1 MRIQSNYMKKIINPY
16 IGDEN
21 LGYNCFA
28 CAPNN
33 PCGLKMEFYEDGDE
47 VVSFWQPDGNFQS
60 WIDTL
65 HGGIQAT
72 LLDEVGG
79 WFVFRKYQT
88 SAMTTNLNIK
98 YKAPVL
104 ISSKLEIRA
113 RKKEQKRAFVI
124 LEITLKADGKLC
136 SVAEATYFTFPREMA
151 EKEFLFKP
159 YEVEE

>member
-1 MRIQSNYMKKIINPY
+1 MKKIINPY
-16 IGDEN
+16 VGDEN

-33 PCGLKMEFYEDGDE
+33 PCGLKMEFYEDGDD

-72 LLDEVGG
+72 LIDEVGG

-98 YKAPVL
+98 YKAPVP
-104 ISSKLEIRA
+104 ISGKIEIRA

-136 SVAEATYFTFPREMA
+136 SVAEATYFTFPRETA